1 MRALAPALG
10 IALSAAFLGAV
21 WAEGRVAGEQ
31 AARATL
37 SGLAPAQRA
46 VTVTWQGAATPATLL
61 NPVRLNGHVVRPA
74 AVNPLAAWTS
84 TGVSAPGP
92 CRARGCPMLIDG
104 AGVRTG
110 ETLAAP
116 GIRLEVGGH
125 TSLRSAAPLGFMP
138 GQSPGAPVLLG
149 SDPAGLDRLPG
160 LSSFYR
166 TESWLALLPVSRLHS
181 WELPALGRRLQRD
194 QATLLSQ
201 SADFSLTAPFPGLSA
216 AAAQATD
223 APRRLLLVAGG
234 GIAALALFLALVV
247 GGMRHEAQSEL
258 DRLRTAGARSHQ
270 LAAFVCAECGLIGGV
285 ALLAGAAGAVAA
297 AALLAGVAHE
307 PI

>member
-116 GIRLEVGGH
+116 GIR
-125 TSLRSAAPLGFMP
+125 
-138 GQSPGAPVLLG
+138 
-149 SDPAGLDRLPG
+149 
-160 LSSFYR
+160 
-166 TESWLALLPVSRLHS
+166 
-181 WELPALGRRLQRD
+181 
-194 QATLLSQ
+194 
-201 SADFSLTAPFPGLSA
+201 
-216 AAAQATD
+216 
-223 APRRLLLVAGG
+223 
-234 GIAALALFLALVV
+234 
-247 GGMRHEAQSEL
+247 
-258 DRLRTAGARSHQ
+258 
-270 LAAFVCAECGLIGGV
+270 
-285 ALLAGAAGAVAA
+285 
-297 AALLAGVAHE
+297 
-307 PI
+307 